1 MKGMQAEA
9 TRFEGHLMGVM
20 EKVATI
26 LHSKRVEVLGY
37 IIHEKRRDGL
47 SGKTPSQEDRGR

>member
-37 IIHEKRRDGL
+37 N
-47 SGKTPSQEDRGR
+47 T